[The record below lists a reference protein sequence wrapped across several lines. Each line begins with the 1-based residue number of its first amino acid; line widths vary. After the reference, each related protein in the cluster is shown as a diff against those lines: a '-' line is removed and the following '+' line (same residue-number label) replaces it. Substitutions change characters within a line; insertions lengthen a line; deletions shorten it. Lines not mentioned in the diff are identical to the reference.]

1 MNAIGAG
8 LGLAAAAGLLLVWVG
23 LPVRRRAVLD
33 QRLAPYLAGIVDQAR
48 TAPPDRTVTP
58 LPTLER
64 VVRPYLTRGADLLER
79 VLGGTASV
87 RRRLQQS
94 GSTLSVHEFRVEQVL
109 WAAVAFAAAVV
120 VSLLMRSSG
129 EGSPP
134 ALVMMCVAAAVAGV
148 MARDYRLT
156 RAVKTREDRMLAEF
170 PVVADLLALAVTA
183 GEGPVGAL
191 ERVSRVSSGELA
203 RELGRALSDARA
215 GASLA
220 QALDGVADRTSLP
233 ALARFADGIT
243 VAVERGTPLA
253 DVLRA
258 QAADVREA
266 RRRHL
271 MEIGGR
277 KEIAMLVPV
286 VFLVLPVT
294 VLFALYPGLVQISAV
309 VP

>member
-1 MNAIGAG
+1 MTAIGAG
-8 LGLAAAAGLLLVWVG
+8 LGLAVAAGLLLVWAG
-23 LPVRRRAVLD
+23 APVRRRAVLD
-33 QRLAPYLAGIVDQAR
+33 DRLAPYLAGITDPIR
-48 TAPPDRTVTP
+48 TAPADRTVTP

-64 VVRPYLTRGADLLER
+64 VVRPYLARGADLLDR

-87 RRRLQQS
+87 RRRLEQS
-94 GSTLSVHEFRVEQVL
+94 GSGLSVHEFRVEQVL
-109 WAAVAFAAAVV
+109 WGAAAFAAAVMA
-120 VSLLMRSSG
+120 SLLLTSTGR
-129 EGSPP
+129 GSPT
-134 ALVMMCVAAAVAGV
+134 ALVMMCLAAAVAGV
-148 MARDYRLT
+148 LARDHRLT
-156 RAVKTREDRMLAEF
+156 QAVKTREDRMLAEF
-170 PVVADLLALAVTA
+170 PIVADLLALAVTA

-191 ERVSRVSSGELA
+191 ERVARISSGELS
-203 RELGRALSDARA
+203 RELARALSDARA
-215 GASLA
+215 GASLV
-220 QALDGVADRTSLP
+220 QALDGIADRTSLP
-233 ALARFADGIT
+233 PLARFVDGIA

-294 VLFALYPGLVQISAV
+294 VLFALYPGLVQISTI